1 MAEPSRQRVWPQVVA
16 ATVVTALV
24 LGAIATAVVEQLGAG
39 GRDAAGLLRTW
50 GLWSALS
57 LPVAFVFGGVA
68 FAIGRSVW
76 RGRRRG

>member
-1 MAEPSRQRVWPQVVA
+1 MEPRRVWVQA
-16 ATVVTALV
+16 AAVTAVTALA
-24 LGAIATAVVEQLGAG
+24 LGGLVTALLQLGPETAAQG
-39 GRDAAGLLRTW
+39 GAGLVRRW

-57 LPVAFVFGGVA
+57 APVAFVFGGVA

>member
-1 MAEPSRQRVWPQVVA
+1 MAGRRVWVQAAAVTVA
-16 ATVVTALV
+16 TALV
-24 LGAIATAVVEQLGAG
+24 LGVIVTAIVAQLGDG
-39 GRDAAGLLRTW
+39 GRDAAGLLRSW

-76 RGRRRG
+76 RGRRQG

>member
-1 MAEPSRQRVWPQVVA
+1 MAGRRVWGQVVA
-16 ATVVTALV
+16 VTVVTALL
-24 LGAIATAVVEQLGAG
+24 LGTIATAVVEQVGDG

-57 LPVAFVFGGVA
+57 LPVAFVVGGVA

-76 RGRRRG
+76 RGRRQG